1 MWPFGYFKKKR
12 EKEEQMRRREE
23 ENAHLQKLEQE
34 RIVRE
39 RERRLEE
46 NRKKEEQ
53 RKVEIENRNSFY
65 PFTFKSDC
73 HQRYESNIPVQ
84 GLQQCGR
91 TVSVISNE
99 TYSENKRNGRISRFP
114 NRSTNS
120 IWVARD

>member
-91 TVSVISNE
+91 TVSVISN
-99 TYSENKRNGRISRFP
+99 TNGCPGYRRLRTCHSR
-114 NRSTNS
+114 
-120 IWVARD
+120 V